1 MHGRNLMS
9 RLRSICR
16 SKAVR
21 RQTAFGMFLLPSF
34 VGTVAFVIVPFGDV
48 IRRSFVTAVTQKWN
62 GFRNYALV
70 FQNEVFRLAVCNTLR
85 FIGIGIPLLLL
96 IGFVLAYGL
105 CSTKGSR
112 WIKAVYLFPLAM
124 PTATVVLVWKMV
136 FAPQGFF
143 NKLLTQI
150 GIRSGLWEAVHTD
163 YLGTEAAF
171 GVLVFSYLWKNLGYT
186 VVLWMAG
193 ILGIPKEL
201 GEAAWVDGANGWQR
215 LIYILL
221 PQLKG
226 CLFTLLV
233 LLFLNSF
240 KIYREAYLVA
250 GAYPDKS
257 MYLLQHLFNNWFVN
271 LEFDKLAAA
280 SVCVGT
286 VLFGAVLLLQR
297 LWRK

>member
-1 MHGRNLMS
+1 MSLMS
-9 RLRSICR
+9 RLHSICR
-16 SKAVR
+16 SKAFH
-21 RQTAFGMFLLPSF
+21 RQVSFWLFLLPSF
-34 VGTVAFVIVPFGDV
+34 MGTVMFVLLPFGDV

-62 GFRNYALV
+62 SFRNYALV
-70 FQNEVFRLAVCNTLR
+70 FQNEAFRLAICNTLR
-85 FIGIGIPLLLL
+85 FTGIGIPILLVTGFL
-96 IGFVLAYGL
+96 IAYGL
-105 CSTKGSR
+105 CNIHANR
-112 WIKAVYLFPLAM
+112 WIRALYLFPLAM
-124 PTATVVLVWKMV
+124 PTATVVLVWKMM
-136 FAPQGFF
+136 FDPQGFL
-143 NKLLTQI
+143 NKLLTQL
-150 GIRSGLWEAVHTD
+150 GVHSGLWKPVHTD

-171 GVLVFSYLWKNLGYT
+171 WVLIFSYIWKNLGYT

-201 GEAAWVDGANGWQR
+201 GEAAWVDGASGWQR
-215 LIYILL
+215 LRYILL

-250 GAYPDKS
+250 GTYPNMS